1 MTYFNSEDATLAN
14 NVSIE
19 ELYNLK
25 LKEEY
30 KKCGT
35 FYTLR
40 HNNSYTPGWNN
51 NKVLLF
57 SK

>member
-25 LKEEY
+25 LKEELYNLKLKEEY
-30 KKCGT
+30 KNEEH
-35 FYTLR
+35 FI
-40 HNNSYTPGWNN
+40 H
-51 NKVLLF
+51 
-57 SK
+57 